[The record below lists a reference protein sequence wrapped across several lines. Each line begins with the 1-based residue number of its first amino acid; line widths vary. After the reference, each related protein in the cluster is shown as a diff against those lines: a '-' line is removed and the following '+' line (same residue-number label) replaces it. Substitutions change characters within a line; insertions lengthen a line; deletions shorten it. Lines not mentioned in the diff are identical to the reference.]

1 MSRTLLARFAA
12 ATLIAASAVAFGP
25 AAAASTGISERGT
38 AIHAADAASD
48 PALYAGVRQAA
59 VGEEFPVAVV
69 GAAEGSVWEIRLAG
83 SAGSAGSAPAASVT
97 VGVDGTGTALVRV
110 PVGTAGG
117 AMPVTAVSGD
127 RELATTVSVAGDPG
141 ADTGASAVAGQE
153 AAGEP
158 PIGAL
163 LVAGAGI
170 LILAGAAVAVPIA
183 IRRRHGRIA
192 A

>member
-25 AAAASTGISERGT
+25 AAAASAAISERGT
-38 AIHAADAASD
+38 AVHAADAASD

-83 SAGSAGSAPAASVT
+83 SAGSAPAASVT
-97 VGVDGTGTALVRV
+97 VGADGTGTALVRV

-183 IRRRHGRIA
+183 IRRRRGRIA